1 MKVMESMDADTE
13 DVIINFRNNVVRIM
27 LEFSYTQ
34 MFVFITLI
42 WILARSVI
50 AIAFKKFSVKREL
63 QMLLVYI
70 CLVVIARFAYFPLH
84 RVDGKISSLIIG
96 NTTKLADM
104 ISLIPFYFLFDRY
117 DGWLVNIIGNITM
130 FIPVGIVWPI
140 CFPKLD
146 SIKKTVFAGMVFTLL
161 IELTQ
166 LLCPERHTD
175 IDDVILNTSGVLIG
189 ACILFAIRKQAK
201 HPTKMMEMRV

>member
-1 MKVMESMDADTE
+1 
-13 DVIINFRNNVVRIM
+13 M
-27 LEFSYTQ
+27 LEISYKQ

-42 WILARSVI
+42 WVLARSVI
-50 AIAFKKFSVKREL
+50 AIEFKKFSVKREL

-70 CLVVIARFAYFPLH
+70 CLVVIARIVYFPLH
-84 RVDGKISSLIIG
+84 HINGKIGSLIIDYTG
-96 NTTKLADM
+96 KPTDM
-104 ISLIPFYFLFDRY
+104 ISLIPFYFLIDRY
-117 DGWLVNIIGNITM
+117 DGWFINIIGNIAM

-140 CFPKLD
+140 CFQKLD
-146 SIKKTVFAGMVFTLL
+146 SIKKTVFAGMVFILL

-189 ACILFAIRKQAK
+189 ACILFAIRKHCK
-201 HPTKMMEMRV
+201 IKLP